1 MKKVILGLMVLV
13 GAASCQEQQKTA
25 FVDNTKVV
33 NEFNKKVDFEESF
46 KIKVDAFN
54 KKADSLNQ
62 MIQMEAQAFQS
73 QASKMNKTKQEEVYN
88 ALVQKKQM
96 QDYQIGNEEKALQT
110 EGQKEIDTLVK
121 QVKAFIKDYGKAN
134 GYTFILGANDA
145 GSVLYGAEGKDITE
159 EILSALNKGGEAK
172 ETSAETTATE

>member
-33 NEFNKKVDFEESF
+33 NEFNKKVDFEASF
-46 KIKVDAFN
+46 KTKIDAFN

-73 QASKMNKTKQEEVYN
+73 QASKMNKTKQEEIYN

-96 QDYQIGNEEKALQT
+96 QDYQISNEEKALT
-110 EGQKEIDTLVK
+110 IEGQKQLDTIVK
-121 QVKAFIKDYGKAN
+121 EVKAFIKDYGKTK
-134 GYTFILGANDA
+134 GYTYILGANEA
-145 GSVLYGAEGKDITE
+145 GSVLYGADTNDLTE
-159 EILSALNKGGEAK
+159 EILSELNKDSK
-172 ETSAETTATE
+172 EEEVKSEE